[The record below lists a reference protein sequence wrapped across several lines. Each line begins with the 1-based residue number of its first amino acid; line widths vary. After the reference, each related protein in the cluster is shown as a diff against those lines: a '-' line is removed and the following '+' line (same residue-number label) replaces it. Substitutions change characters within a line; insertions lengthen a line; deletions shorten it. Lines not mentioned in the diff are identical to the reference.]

1 MKRYSLF
8 IPVSLT
14 PNDTNSK
21 FLFLEFSS
29 IGFRDPYKKICIS
42 RRIFQNPISKKWK
55 ELFRYT
61 IGPHFGHQEYFCNFS
76 SHKKFRVFLSDFK
89 ERNMRDCLLVLCY
102 DYGKGVPSCGF
113 MTNEQF
119 YNGGPT
125 MNFFN
130 AYASTEGYKSVVYP
144 ETLSGKGSDDI
155 CSLLMLII
163 LASHSGQG

>member
-1 MKRYSLF
+1 
-8 IPVSLT
+8 
-14 PNDTNSK
+14 
-21 FLFLEFSS
+21 
-29 IGFRDPYKKICIS
+29 
-42 RRIFQNPISKKWK
+42 
-55 ELFRYT
+55 
-61 IGPHFGHQEYFCNFS
+61 
-76 SHKKFRVFLSDFK
+76 
-89 ERNMRDCLLVLCY
+89 MRDCLLVLCY

-163 LASHSGQG
+163 LASHSGQGWLLLCCDGEIKNINWVVTHFL